1 MVSPNTYRNYMS
13 IGDVIKTLS
22 DEFPDVTLSKVR
34 FLESEGLIEPERTA
48 SGYRRFYESDLAKLR
63 YILRLQRDH
72 FVPLKVIRKR
82 LEHFDPSEEEVVEA
96 EESVTAAPAPEP
108 AVRIARDENELELL
122 EGGLSMTLSE
132 FLNATNLTEED
143 VKELEEYGLVRS
155 HPLPTGGAVSAGGQ
169 RIYDE
174 DDLMIAK
181 IAKDFAKF
189 GIHARHLKMYKNFC
203 EKEAGLFEQV
213 VIPFSR
219 AGVDGRKGVTQSLN
233 ELAKLSRRLKQ
244 VMLRSRLREYLQ
256 S

>member
-1 MVSPNTYRNYMS
+1 MNADRQVSANNYRNYMS

-48 SGYRRFYESDLAKLR
+48 SGYRRFYEADLAKLR

-82 LEHFDPSEEEVVEA
+82 LEHFDPA
-96 EESVTAAPAPEP
+96 EEDSPETEEP
-108 AVRIARDENELELL
+108 AVAQPAETIVRIAREENELELL
-122 EGGLSMTLSE
+122 EGGLSMSLGDFLS
-132 FLNATNLTEED
+132 ATALTEDE
-143 VKELEEYGLVRS
+143 VRELEEYGLIHP
-155 HPLPTGGAVSAGGQ
+155 HPLPAGGVY
-169 RIYDE
+169 YDE
-174 DDLMIAK
+174 DDLMVAK

-189 GIHARHLKMYKNFC
+189 GIHARHLRMYKNFC

-213 VIPFSR
+213 VLPASR
-219 AGVDGRKGVTQSLN
+219 SGDGKKSTTQSLN

-244 VMLRSRLREYLQ
+244 VLLRSRLREYLQ
-256 S
+256 L

>member
-1 MVSPNTYRNYMS
+1 MKADRQVSANSYRNYMS

-48 SGYRRFYESDLAKLR
+48 SGYRRFYEADLAKLR

-82 LEHFDPSEEEVVEA
+82 LEHFDPSA
-96 EESVTAAPAPEP
+96 EESPETEEPAAPQPVETI
-108 AVRIARDENELELL
+108 VRIAREENELELL
-122 EGGLSMTLSE
+122 EGGLSMSLGD
-132 FLNATNLTEED
+132 FLNATGLIED
-143 VKELEEYGLVRS
+143 EVRELEEYGLIHP
-155 HPLPTGGAVSAGGQ
+155 HPLPAGGVF
-169 RIYDE
+169 YDE
-174 DDLMIAK
+174 DDLMVAK

-189 GIHARHLKMYKNFC
+189 GIHARHLRMYKNFC

-213 VIPFSR
+213 VLPMSR
-219 AGVDGRKGVTQSLN
+219 STGDGRKSTTQSLN

-244 VMLRSRLREYLQ
+244 VLLRSRLREYLQ
-256 S
+256 L

>member
-1 MVSPNTYRNYMS
+1 MKADRQVSANSYRNYMS

-82 LEHFDPSEEEVVEA
+82 LEHFDPGEEDAPEA
-96 EESVTAAPAPEP
+96 EEAAAPPPPVETV
-108 AVRIARDENELELL
+108 VRIAREENELEIL
-122 EGGLSMTLSE
+122 EGGLSMSLGD
-132 FLNATNLTEED
+132 FLNATGLAED
-143 VKELEEYGLVRS
+143 EVRELEEYGLVHA
-155 HPLPTGGAVSAGGQ
+155 HPLPAGGVF
-169 RIYDE
+169 YDE
-174 DDLMIAK
+174 DDLMVAK
-181 IAKDFAKF
+181 IAKEFGKF
-189 GIHARHLKMYKNFC
+189 GIHARHLRMYKNFC

-213 VIPFSR
+213 VLPLSR
-219 AGVDGRKGVTQSLN
+219 AGGDGKKTTTQSLN

-244 VMLRSRLREYLQ
+244 VLLRSRLREYLQ
-256 S
+256 L

>member
-1 MVSPNTYRNYMS
+1 MKADRQVSANSYRNYMS

-48 SGYRRFYESDLAKLR
+48 SGYRRFYEADLAKLR

-82 LEHFDPSEEEVVEA
+82 LEHFDPSA
-96 EESVTAAPAPEP
+96 EESPETEEPAAPQPIETV
-108 AVRIARDENELELL
+108 VRIAREENELELL
-122 EGGLSMTLSE
+122 EGGLSMSLGD
-132 FLNATNLTEED
+132 FLNATGLSED
-143 VKELEEYGLVRS
+143 EVRELEEYGLIHP
-155 HPLPTGGAVSAGGQ
+155 HPLPAGGVY
-169 RIYDE
+169 YDE
-174 DDLMIAK
+174 DNLMVAK

-189 GIHARHLKMYKNFC
+189 GIHARHLRMYKNFC

-213 VIPFSR
+213 VLPMSR
-219 AGVDGRKGVTQSLN
+219 STGDGRKSTTQSLN

-244 VMLRSRLREYLQ
+244 VLLRSRLREYLQ
-256 S
+256 L

>member
-1 MVSPNTYRNYMS
+1 MKADRQMSATSYRNYMS

-82 LEHFDPSEEEVVEA
+82 LEHFDPA
-96 EESVTAAPAPEP
+96 EEDSPETEEP
-108 AVRIARDENELELL
+108 AAAALPEEPVVRIARDENELEIL

-132 FLNATNLTEED
+132 FLNATNLSED
-143 VKELEEYGLVRS
+143 EVKELEEFGLVHA
-155 HPLPTGGAVSAGGQ
+155 HPLPTGGA
-169 RIYDE
+169 YFDE
-174 DDLMIAK
+174 DDLMVAK

-213 VIPFSR
+213 VLPLSR
-219 AGVDGRKGVTQSLN
+219 AGGDGRRSTTQSLN

-244 VMLRSRLREYLQ
+244 VLLRSRLREYLQ
-256 S
+256 L

>member
-1 MVSPNTYRNYMS
+1 MKPDRQVSPSSYRNYMS
-13 IGDVIKTLS
+13 IGDVIKTLGG
-22 DEFPDVTLSKVR
+22 EFPEVTLSKVR

-48 SGYRRFYESDLAKLR
+48 SGYRRFYENDLAKLR

-82 LEHFDPSEEEVVEA
+82 LEHFDPSAEEVVDA
-96 EESVTAAPAPEP
+96 EQPAAPSEPAPEP
-108 AVRIARDENELELL
+108 VVRIARDENELELL
-122 EGGLSMTLSE
+122 EGGLSMTLNE
-132 FLNATNLTEED
+132 FVNATGLSADE
-143 VKELEEYGLVRS
+143 VKELEEYGLVHS
-155 HPLPTGGAVSAGGQ
+155 HPSPAGGM
-169 RIYDE
+169 IFDE

-181 IAKDFAKF
+181 IARDFARF

-213 VIPFSR
+213 VIPFARTS
-219 AGVDGRKGVTQSLN
+219 GDGRKNVNQSLN